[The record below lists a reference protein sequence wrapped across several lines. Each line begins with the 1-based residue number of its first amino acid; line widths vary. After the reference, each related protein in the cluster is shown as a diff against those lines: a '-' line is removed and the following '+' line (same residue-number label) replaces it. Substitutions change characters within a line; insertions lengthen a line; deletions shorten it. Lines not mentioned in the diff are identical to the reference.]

1 MPNIHQA
8 LLIGANAEKVYAA
21 LTTQEGLAGWW
32 TPGAVTD
39 GEAATFPFGDNY
51 FKLMKITSLAPDQ
64 QVNWLCLE
72 AADEWIGTTISF
84 ELHAGSKEHLYKE
97 HPESS
102 DQLNQLKGHNEAT
115 LLTFH
120 HDGWKAYTAM
130 FAECSYTWA
139 RFLYS
144 LKLFC
149 EAGKGNPWPTQH

>member
-8 LLIGANAEKVYAA
+8 VLIGASAKKVYAA

-32 TPGAVTD
+32 TPAATTD
-39 GEAATFPFGDNY
+39 GETATFPFGDSY
-51 FKLMKITSLAPDQ
+51 FKLMKVTSLIPNQ

-84 ELHAGSKEHLYKE
+84 QLYAVKKEKLYKE
-97 HPESS
+97 HPELS
-102 DQLNQLKGHNEAT
+102 DQLNQLKGTDETT
-115 LLTFH
+115 LLVFY
-120 HDGWKAYTAM
+120 HDGWKDYTTM
-130 FAECSYTWA
+130 FAECSYTWG

-149 EAGKGNPWPTQH
+149 ETGKGSPWPRQH